1 MIEAFPGVRVIYISC
16 GEPDGPVVEDLGR
29 KEFRFLTKPL
39 EPEVVLKAIQSVLKP
54 RSRRR

>member
-1 MIEAFPGVRVIYISC
+1 
-16 GEPDGPVVEDLGR
+16 VEDLGR

-39 EPEVVLKAIQSVLKP
+39 EPEVVLQAIHSVLKP